1 MGRGAPP
8 PPAQTDW
15 AYFLDVDGTLIAFAD
30 SPGAAHVDDALL
42 SLLARLHQVCG
53 GALALVSGRALAD
66 LECRLGRLR
75 LPLAG
80 QHGLER
86 RDAANRVHVHAA
98 SLAATRAM
106 QRRLAPLLARYPG
119 LVLEDKG
126 LTLALHYRQA
136 PQLAGYLHRVVRGWL
151 AQHGAGLQLQKGKHV
166 LEIKPAGGDKGSAIG
181 AFMAEPPFRGR
192 TPMYIGD
199 DVTDEHGFAMVN
211 RLGGYTI
218 KVGQGRTCAGWR
230 LPDVDA
236 VRAWLAAALRDTGAH
251 ACTRWT
257 SG

>member
-1 MGRGAPP
+1 MGRGTTP
-8 PPAQTDW
+8 PPARATW

-30 SPGAAHVDDALL
+30 HPSAIQVDDALL
-42 SLLARLHQVCG
+42 GLLARLYQVCG
-53 GALALVSGRALAD
+53 GALALVSGRTLAD
-66 LECRLGRLR
+66 LEERLGRGC

-86 RDAANRVHVHAA
+86 RDATHRVHVVAA
-98 SLAATRAM
+98 APTATSAL
-106 QRRLAPLLARYPG
+106 QHRLAPLLARYPG

-136 PQLAGYLHRVVRGWL
+136 PRLGGYLHRVLRGWL
-151 AQHGAGLQLQKGKHV
+151 AQHGAGLHMQTGKYV
-166 LEIKPAGGDKGSAIG
+166 LEIKPARGDKGSAIG
-181 AFMAEPPFRGR
+181 AFMAEPPFQGR
-192 TPMYIGD
+192 TPVCIGD

-218 KVGQGRTCAGWR
+218 KVGPGRTCAGWR

-236 VRAWLAAALRDTGAH
+236 VRAWLAAALLDPGAH
-251 ACTRWT
+251 A
-257 SG
+257 

>member
-1 MGRGAPP
+1 MGRGVPP
-8 PPAQTDW
+8 PPAQADW

-42 SLLARLHQVCG
+42 GLLVRLHQVCG

-66 LECRLGRLR
+66 LECRLGSIRI
-75 LPLAG
+75 PLAG

-86 RDAANRVHVHAA
+86 RDAANRVHVHTAA
-98 SLAATRAM
+98 PAAKRAM
-106 QRRLAPLLARYPG
+106 QCRLAPLLARYPG
-119 LVLEDKG
+119 LRLEDKG

-136 PQLAGYLHRVVRGWL
+136 PQLAGYLHRVLRGWL
-151 AQHGAGLQLQKGKHV
+151 AQHGAGLHLQAGKRV
-166 LEIKPAGGDKGSAIG
+166 LEIKPAGVDKGSAIG

-192 TPMYIGD
+192 TPICIGD
-199 DVTDEHGFAMVN
+199 DVTDEYGFAMVN
-211 RLGGYTI
+211 RLGGYAI

-236 VRAWLAAALRDTGAH
+236 VRAWLAAALMEQGAQ
-251 ACTRWT
+251 A
-257 SG
+257 